1 MDIHVYTE
9 ESFLDGV
16 LHNLDPGDD
25 FVGFVLCFPEV
36 SCKELADRINK
47 LALSGF
53 THLIEYGGNVLGY
66 RIIGKGYSSINVLA
80 LNKYHGVGLLK
91 LRRLDSRRKSL
102 ELEGFVLD
110 YLEKTGYVPRLYT
123 FDQDFVFREYLTH
136 CSDYVNAFT
145 ESLSSGMVERAAMM
159 LKKLFY
165 ALYLFDRLG
174 VDHGELARPY
184 KHIYWCEKSGVS
196 GVKVIDWESS
206 SFLRRPHNLTAF
218 ASFLLYRFRNYEVAR
233 AFESV
238 RNNVLELLKKYR
250 DSYSASVVE
259 EIVKLLEKQL
269 LTLQK

>member
-1 MDIHVYTE
+1 MDIHVHTK

-16 LHNLDPGDD
+16 LHKLDPGDD
-25 FVGFVLCFPEV
+25 FVSFVLCFPEA
-36 SCKELADRINK
+36 SCRELADRINK

-53 THLIEYGGNVLGY
+53 THLIEYGSSVLGY
-66 RIIGKGYSSINVLA
+66 RIIGKGYSSINILA
-80 LNKYHGVGLLK
+80 LNKHHGVGLLK

-110 YLEKTGYVPRLYT
+110 YLEKTGYVPKLYT
-123 FDQDFVFREYLTH
+123 FDQDFVFREYLTR
-136 CSDYVNAFT
+136 CSDYVKAFS
-145 ESLSSGMVERAAMM
+145 ESLSSGMVERAVTM

-165 ALYLFDRLG
+165 ALYIFDKLG

-184 KHIYWCEKSGVS
+184 KHIYWCEES

-218 ASFLLYRFRNYEVAR
+218 ASFLLYRFKNYEVAR
-233 AFESV
+233 AIESV
-238 RNNVLELLKKYR
+238 RDNVLELLKKYR
-250 DSYSASVVE
+250 DSYSASVVG